1 LYYVLIDVGVP
12 MKLVTLS
19 KMHVNEIYSKVRT
32 GKNVSGAFPIQNG
45 LEQRDALST
54 LLLNFA
60 LE

>member
-1 LYYVLIDVGVP
+1 